1 MRLSFGARKV
11 DLVPMSVIF
20 LVLEVLYRFLSVL
33 RIGKHNYNFI
43 VHITVTNLR
52 TRTLLPSP
60 VPRDFTHTQKR
71 RCELKRREMM
81 VKLITLVLICLSVF
95 AVVSTREFLK
105 LIFNVFF
112 IVS

>member
-1 MRLSFGARKV
+1 MGLLFGACEV
-11 DLVPMSVIF
+11 DLVSMPVIF
-20 LVLEVLYRFLSVL
+20 KSQKSHANFSVL
-33 RIGKHNYNFI
+33 RVSKRNYNFI